1 MLFSLSVMIRS
12 TLVSYFALGYL
23 ILNQLLLDWELRMLI
38 IKSLGNRIKGV
49 LLFTKTLFP
58 ASWMWITY
66 TNMFHCHL
74 Q

>member
-1 MLFSLSVMIRS
+1 MLVSLSVMIRG

-58 ASWMWITY
+58 ASWMGITY